1 MTNTNDF
8 RQYSYRYDTAN
19 LISSFN
25 YTRGSH
31 APKVR
36 PEYEEPE
43 RKLRVKETKGIKS
56 QPQLLHEQRVSRK
69 KAIQISVA
77 AVVFLAMIGLV
88 LNSFVFKNQLTR
100 EIAKQEA
107 AIANA
112 QSEHISL
119 ESQLNIM
126 YSVSMIDKYA
136 VGKLGM
142 SKVRQGQIQY
152 MDVDSYKAA
161 AAKNKNKKKNGKKL
175 SPAAA
180 AMAAAKQKPAEADE
194 KKAESENEDGAQEA
208 AEETEA
214 SEEAQAEEYSDDNG
228 YSEENEDSSVIN
240 E

>member
-8 RQYSYRYDTAN
+8 RQYSYQFDTAN

-36 PEYEEPE
+36 PEYEQPE

-56 QPQLLHEQRVSRK
+56 KSQLIHEQRVTRK

-77 AVVFLAMIGLV
+77 AVLFLAMIGLV
-88 LNSFVFKNQLTR
+88 LNSFVVKNQLTR
-100 EIAKQEA
+100 EIAKQET

-112 QSEHISL
+112 QSENISL
-119 ESQLNIM
+119 QSQLNIM

-142 SKVRQGQIQY
+142 SKIRQGQIQY
-152 MDVDSYKAA
+152 MDVDAYKAK
-161 AAKNKNKKKNGKKL
+161 AAKTEKKKSKL

-180 AMAAAKQKPAEADE
+180 AMAAAKQQPKKESKESAE
-194 KKAESENEDGAQEA
+194 KEA
-208 AEETEA
+208 
-214 SEEAQAEEYSDDNG
+214 DDNG
-228 YSEENEDSSVIN
+228 SVIN
-240 E
+240 Q

>member
-8 RQYSYRYDTAN
+8 RQYSYQYDTAK

-36 PEYEEPE
+36 PEYGEETE
-43 RKLRVKETKGIKS
+43 AKLRVKETKGIKS
-56 QPQLLHEQRVSRK
+56 QAQLIHEQRVSRK
-69 KAIQISVA
+69 KVIQISVA
-77 AVVFLAMIGLV
+77 AVLFLAMIGLV
-88 LNSFVFKNQLTR
+88 LNSFAVKNQLTR
-100 EIAKQEA
+100 KLAQQET

-112 QSEHISL
+112 QSENISL
-119 ESQLNIM
+119 QSQLNIM

-142 SKVRQGQIQY
+142 SKVRQGQVQY
-152 MDVDSYKAA
+152 IDVEAYKAA
-161 AAKNKNKKKNGKKL
+161 AAKAAKNSKGKKV

-180 AMAAAKQKPAEADE
+180 AIAAAKVKE
-194 KKAESENEDGAQEA
+194 KTTEEKDEA
-208 AEETEA
+208 AQDEEDLREDSGVEDYEETEG
-214 SEEAQAEEYSDDNG
+214 EEE
-228 YSEENEDSSVIN
+228 VIN

>member
-36 PEYEEPE
+36 PEYETPE

-56 QPQLLHEQRVSRK
+56 QAQLLHEQRVSRK
-69 KAIQISVA
+69 KAIQITFA
-77 AVVFLAMIGLV
+77 AVIFLALIGIV
-88 LNSFVFKNQLTR
+88 LNSFAVKNQLTR
-100 EIAKQEA
+100 EIARQET

-152 MDVDSYKAA
+152 IDVDSYKAA
-161 AAKNKNKKKNGKKL
+161 TAKRSKAKKKNKL

-180 AMAAAKQKPAEADE
+180 AMAAAKQKPKAE
-194 KKAESENEDGAQEA
+194 KKDKPA
-208 AEETEA
+208 AV
-214 SEEAQAEEYSDDNG
+214 SDDAG
-228 YSEENEDSSVIN
+228 GDYEEDSVIN